1 MLFWYLDN
9 FLESDKTGL
18 LFLINITVSVFTGL
32 INWRGLKRFAAFSY
46 LISYLNHS
54 FISSLNVK
62 VCIRFIV
69 FLQISLCLFVKSYV
83 GWEVCALAS
92 HVNVFCFQSRGG
104 KSKKF
109 EDWGGLPIWGGGGQ
123 YLITHHG
130 QAIIADSSRL
140 HIASSRAQTRNLC
153 FPCAG
158 C

>member
-83 GWEVCALAS
+83 GREVCALAS
-92 HVNVFCFQSRGG
+92 HVMFFVSSREGVRVKSLRTGG
-104 KSKKF
+104 GY
-109 EDWGGLPIWGGGGQ
+109 GGGWGGGGGGGRSVPHYTPWPGNYCWQ
-123 YLITHHG
+123 LMSAH
-130 QAIIADSSRL
+130 S
-140 HIASSRAQTRNLC
+140 
-153 FPCAG
+153 
-158 C
+158 